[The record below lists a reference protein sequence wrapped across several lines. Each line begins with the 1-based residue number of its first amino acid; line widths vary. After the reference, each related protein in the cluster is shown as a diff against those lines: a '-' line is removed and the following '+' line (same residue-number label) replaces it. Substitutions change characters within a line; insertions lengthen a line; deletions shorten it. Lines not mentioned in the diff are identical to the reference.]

1 MNYTTTTIIDTT
13 EHGVPSGNYDGSS
26 LVWSSDAVK
35 AVAYY
40 RGQGSFQTITIQV
53 TGFRGKI
60 VIEGSLSDQSDTT
73 SWVELYD
80 YDFTNSTI
88 TDYHPETITGNFVWM
103 RARVID
109 FTQGVIVGVTIS
121 Y

>member
-1 MNYTTTTIIDTT
+1 MNYTTTTIIGTT

-26 LVWSSDAVK
+26 LEWSSNAVK

-40 RGQGSFQTITIQV
+40 LGQGSFQTVTIQV
-53 TGFRGKI
+53 TGFQGRI
-60 VIEGSLSDQSDTT
+60 IIEGSLSDQSDTT

-80 YDFTNSTI
+80 YNFANSTI
-88 TDYHPETITGNFVWM
+88 TDYHPETIIGNFVWM
-103 RARVID
+103 RARVIA
-109 FTQGVIVGVTIS
+109 FTQGVINGVTIS